1 MPNVELWIQDL
12 QMELHGDEIIATDYA
27 IAEIGNFAQRKAFRS
42 INFNIPLT
50 ANNKRIL
57 ENPDIV
63 NNISARPY
71 RRLKARVYQDGADQQ
86 ISFADIESVSDIISI
101 RLYGGNSN
109 FFELIKSQFLSDIES
124 IEDIN
129 HVWNLANVV
138 ASRLKT
144 DEYIYPLINYHFD
157 NAQIDNASRQFD
169 VRYSLPALFYE
180 WLLNEICV
188 FNGYTLTNNIATLN
202 DFDNTYLTLPCLST
216 EYDKKI
222 SERFIVNASSS
233 ANVASASIST
243 GISTSEA
250 VPIEFDIETVDDDN
264 VLTTD
269 TESLT
274 FSGGSP
280 ESITASYYEAKVDG
294 TYNFKSET
302 SIEYIGGGVNVFLV
316 IFKVVGSTAVGIAVE
331 EQTLPAT
338 LIQAEFLLTF
348 NADVEL
354 AQGERVFLMVYTPV
368 TQVFTSLSGNT
379 LEVNLLEASFS
390 FGDTLYMRYLYKG
403 QKVSEI
409 IKYYLQ
415 AYCGLITVNEET
427 KTVELTRFDA
437 IQNNIATALDW
448 SGKVDYTNKPNIE
461 YAFNNYGQINNLKY
475 SDDEHV
481 IKPIGTDSTIDIDDE
496 TLESE
501 NDFIEVKFC
510 ASKMQ
515 DLLIDLPVPKI
526 GIFVTDGTTTE
537 EEEAEPRI
545 LYVEKKDATDFTDTS
560 DLDYYNGTSTTSVS
574 TSFPLAWF
582 IKENATNNL
591 GFGNNLIEDYYTGFE
606 DVLDRTKIVSS
617 NIRLNAVDINA
628 LDFLTP
634 VYIAEYNCY
643 FYISK
648 ISNYEYGSTQSTT
661 VELVKL
667 R

>member
-1 MPNVELWIQDL
+1 MPNVELWLEDY
-12 QMELHGDEIIATDYA
+12 QMELQGDEIIATDYA
-27 IAEIGNFAQRKAFRS
+27 IAEIGNFATRKGFRS
-42 INFNIPLT
+42 INFSIPLT
-50 ANNKRIL
+50 ANNKTVL
-57 ENPDIV
+57 ENPDVV
-63 NNISARPY
+63 NNSSTRPY
-71 RRLKARVYQDGADQQ
+71 RRLRARVYQDGIDQQ
-86 ISFADIESVSDIISI
+86 IRFADIESVSDVINL
-101 RLYGGNSN
+101 RLYGGNAG
-109 FFELIKSQFLSDIES
+109 FFELIKSQYVADIES

-144 DEYIYPLINYHFD
+144 DEYIYSLINYHFD
-157 NAQIDNASRQFD
+157 DAQIDNVARQFD
-169 VRYSLPALFYE
+169 VRYSLPALFHE

-188 FNGYTLTNNIATLN
+188 FNGYTLTNNISTLN
-202 DFDNTYLTLPCLST
+202 DFDNTYLTLPSVST
-216 EYDKKI
+216 VYDKKI
-222 SERFIVNASSS
+222 HERFIVDASTS
-233 ANVASASIST
+233 ANINSAAIST
-243 GISTSEA
+243 GMATSQA
-250 VPIEFDIETVDDDN
+250 VPIEYDIETVDDDD

-280 ESITASYYEAKVDG
+280 ENITASYYEAKVDG
-294 TYNFKSET
+294 VYNFQAT
-302 SIEYIGGGVNVFLV
+302 TTIQYIGGAVNAFLV

-331 EQTLPAT
+331 EQTLPTVLVQTEFT
-338 LIQAEFLLTF
+338 LTL

-354 AQGERVFLMVYTPV
+354 LQGERVFIMVYTPNPQ
-368 TQVFTSLSGNT
+368 TFTSLAGNT
-379 LEVNLLEASFS
+379 LEVNLLSASFK
-390 FGDTLYMRYLYKG
+390 FGDTVYMRYLYTG
-403 QKVSEI
+403 EKVSDV
-409 IKYYLQ
+409 IKYYLN
-415 AYCGLITVNEET
+415 AYCGLITANEET

-461 YAFNNYGQINNLKY
+461 FAFNNYGQINNLKY
-475 SDDEHV
+475 SDDDNV

-510 ASKMQ
+510 ASQMQ

-537 EEEAEPRI
+537 EEKAEPRI
-545 LYVEKKDATDFTDTS
+545 LYVEKKDATDFTDAS
-560 DLDYYNGTSTTSVS
+560 DLDYYNGTTTTSVS

-582 IKENATNNL
+582 IKDNATNNL
-591 GFGNNLIEDYYTGFE
+591 GFGNNLIEDYYSGFE
-606 DVLDRTKIVSS
+606 AVLNRTKIVSS
-617 NIRLNAVDINA
+617 NLRLNAVDINA

-634 VYIAEYNCY
+634 VYIDEYNCY